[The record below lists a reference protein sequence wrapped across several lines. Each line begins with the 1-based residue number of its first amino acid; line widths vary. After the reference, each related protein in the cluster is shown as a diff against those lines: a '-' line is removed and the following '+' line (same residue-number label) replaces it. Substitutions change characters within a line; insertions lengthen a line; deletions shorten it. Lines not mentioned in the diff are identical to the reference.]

1 MYLFYFLSSNSLLHE
16 NKIMKDSL
24 LSGGLSNIVFMGRK
38 VKGTMTKLGDE
49 APEGTGVVKY
59 KSGGQ

>member
-1 MYLFYFLSSNSLLHE
+1 
-16 NKIMKDSL
+16 MKDSL